1 MRRGVIAAGGVPLE
15 FPTISL
21 GENLMK
27 PTAMLFRNLMSMDVE
42 ECIRA
47 YPLDAVVLLGG
58 CDKTVP
64 AQLMGA
70 LSADVPAI
78 VVTGGPAE
86 PAFFRGRELGA
97 GTDLWHYVEEVRAGR
112 MTQAEFDELEAANVH
127 GAGHCNEL
135 GTASTIAALVEALGM
150 SLPGTAAIP
159 AGDAG
164 ARCGRR
170 GDRARAPS
178 SLRAR
183 ACARRDRHRR
193 GARQRDHGAD
203 GARRRHE
210 RGRAPA
216 RARGP
221 RGRAARRSTA
231 STSSRA
237 ARRCSR
243 TCGRRASTSSR
254 TSHRAG
260 GVRALLHELAPL
272 LHPDALTVTG
282 RTLGEEIAGAG

>member
-1 MRRGVIAAGGVPLE
+1 MGATSPGSSTARRSTRASSTARSSRAGPVVGIASCWSELVTCNLHLRGLAAAARRGVIAAGGVPLE

-47 YPLDAVVLLGG
+47 YPLDAVVLIGG

-78 VVTGGPAE
+78 ALTAGPAE

-112 MTQAEFDELEAANVH
+112 MTQAEFDEYEAANVH

-159 AGDAG
+159 AGDP
-164 ARCGRR
+164 
-170 GDRARAPS
+170 RARARRGGDGRARG
-178 SLRAR
+178 RAR
-183 ACARRDRHRR
+183 ARGPAPAADRHRR
-193 GARQRDHGAD
+193 GARQRDHA
-203 GARRRHE
+203 
-210 RGRAPA
+210 
-216 RARGP
+216 
-221 RGRAARRSTA
+221 
-231 STSSRA
+231 
-237 ARRCSR
+237 C
-243 TCGRRASTSSR
+243 
-254 TSHRAG
+254 
-260 GVRALLHELAPL
+260 
-272 LHPDALTVTG
+272 
-282 RTLGEEIAGAG
+282 